1 MLQQFEVEPYAEFVG
16 GVGGDTH
23 HAAHADPLHGCQCT
37 AFDVFQQRVVGPSRL
52 GLLVRDVDFEQNVDY
67 AAVADRLVVDY
78 PDEPF
83 AVGRMDQRD
92 EGGDELYLV
101 GLQVPDHVP
110 FDVLGQRFV
119 FCSQLLRPAL
129 AEDALSCGVSL
140 FDEGR
145 GVRFGYGHQRDAFGQ
160 CLPHVR

>member
-1 MLQQFEVEPYAEFVG
+1 MSITRPLRIASSLITRMSRSLSAEWISA
-16 GVGGDTH
+16 TK
-23 HAAHADPLHGCQCT
+23 
-37 AFDVFQQRVVGPSRL
+37 
-52 GLLVRDVDFEQNVDY
+52 
-67 AAVADRLVVDY
+67 
-78 PDEPF
+78 
-83 AVGRMDQRD
+83 
-92 EGGDELYLV
+92 GGDELYLV

>member
-1 MLQQFEVEPYAEFVG
+1 MSITRPLRIASSLITRMSRSLSAEWI
-16 GVGGDTH
+16 
-23 HAAHADPLHGCQCT
+23 
-37 AFDVFQQRVVGPSRL
+37 S
-52 GLLVRDVDFEQNVDY
+52 
-67 AAVADRLVVDY
+67 
-78 PDEPF
+78 
-83 AVGRMDQRD
+83 

-119 FCSQLLRPAL
+119 FCGQLLRPAL
-129 AEDALSCGVSL
+129 AEDALSYGVSL

-145 GVRFGYGHQRDAFGQ
+145 GVRFGYGHQRDAFWQ

>member
-1 MLQQFEVEPYAEFVG
+1 M
-16 GVGGDTH
+16 
-23 HAAHADPLHGCQCT
+23 
-37 AFDVFQQRVVGPSRL
+37 
-52 GLLVRDVDFEQNVDY
+52 DFEQNVDY